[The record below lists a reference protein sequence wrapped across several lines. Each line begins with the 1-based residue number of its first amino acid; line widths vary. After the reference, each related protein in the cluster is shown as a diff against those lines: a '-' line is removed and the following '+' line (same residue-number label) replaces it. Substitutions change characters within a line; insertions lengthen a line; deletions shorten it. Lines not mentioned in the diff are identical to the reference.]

1 MTQCRSVAV
10 AIALLL
16 GAAVATAGCGVG
28 PGDEVG
34 EVSLTVTRDY
44 GSEPVLPAA
53 TADASE
59 SDTVMRVLDRK
70 AEIETRFGGG
80 FVSSIEGLA
89 EAAEDG
95 RRYDWFFY
103 VNGVESPVGAAD
115 FALHGGEAIWWDY
128 RDWSAASRVPAVV
141 GSWPRPLAGGYEGEV
156 HPVALECRGA
166 PSACATVRRRLNDA
180 GIAPVRGS
188 PGDAIRILVGPWA
201 QLRDD
206 PAAGQLE
213 KGPQTSGVFVDAAA
227 TAAGFRLRGL
237 DESGA
242 PARAF
247 GPNAGL
253 VAATR
258 RYEAPPVWI
267 VSGATPAGTLAAA
280 QLLSVAQLRD
290 HYAVAIEGGEETPLP
305 LGLR

>member
-1 MTQCRSVAV
+1 MTQRRRVAV
-10 AIALLL
+10 ATALLL

-28 PGDEVG
+28 PGEEVG
-34 EVSLTVTRDY
+34 KVSLTVTRDY
-44 GSEPVLPAA
+44 GAEPVLPEA
-53 TADASE
+53 TDEASE
-59 SDTVMRVLDRK
+59 SDTVMRVLDRE

-80 FVSSIEGLA
+80 FVSSIEGLS
-89 EAAEDG
+89 EATQDG

-103 VNGVESPVGAAD
+103 VDGVESPVGAAD
-115 FALHGGEAIWWDY
+115 FDLHGGEAIWWDY

-141 GSWPRPLAGGYEGEV
+141 GSWPRPLIGGYEGKV

-166 PSACATVRRRLNDA
+166 QDACAAVRRRLDGA
-180 GIAPVRGS
+180 GVAPVQGS
-188 PGDAIRILVGPWA
+188 PDDAIRVLVGPWA

-213 KGPQTSGVFVDAAA
+213 AGPQMSGVFVEVAA
-227 TAAGFRLRGL
+227 TAAGYRLRGL

-242 PARAF
+242 PARDF

-258 RYEAPPVWI
+258 RYDAPPVWI

-280 QLLSVAQLRD
+280 ELLSVAQLRD
-290 HYAVAIEGGEETPLP
+290 HYAVATEGGEETPLP
-305 LGLR
+305 LR

>member
-1 MTQCRSVAV
+1 MKQRRSTAV

-16 GAAVATAGCGVG
+16 GAVFATAGCGVG
-28 PGDEVG
+28 PGEEVG

-44 GSEPVLPAA
+44 GAEEVLPEA
-53 TADASE
+53 TDEASE
-59 SDTVMRVLDRK
+59 SDTVMRVLDRE
-70 AEIETRFGGG
+70 ATIETRFGGG
-80 FVSSIEGLA
+80 FVSSIEGLSEA
-89 EAAEDG
+89 EEDG

-115 FALHGGEAIWWDY
+115 FDLHGGEAIWWDY

-141 GSWPRPLAGGYEGEV
+141 GSWPRPLIGGYEGKV

-166 PSACATVRRRLNDA
+166 QDACAAARRRLSEA
-180 GIAPVRGS
+180 GVAPVQGS
-188 PGDAIRILVGPWA
+188 PEDAIRVLVGPWA
-201 QLRDD
+201 QLRED
-206 PAAGQLE
+206 PAASQLE
-213 KGPQTSGVFVDAAA
+213 QGPQTSGVFVDVVV
-227 TAAGFRLRGL
+227 TAAGYRLRGL
-237 DESGA
+237 DEGGA
-242 PARAF
+242 SVRDF

-280 QLLSVAQLRD
+280 ELLSVDRLRD
-290 HYAVAIEGGEETPLP
+290 RYAVATEGGKETPLP
-305 LGLR
+305 LR

>member
-1 MTQCRSVAV
+1 MKQRRSVAV
-10 AIALLL
+10 AIALLI

-28 PGDEVG
+28 PGEGVG

-44 GSEPVLPAA
+44 GTEPVLP
-53 TADASE
+53 TASGDASE
-59 SDTVMRVLDRK
+59 SDTVMRVLDRE

-80 FVSSIEGLA
+80 FVSSIEGLT

-115 FALHGGEAIWWDY
+115 FDLQGGEAIWWDY

-141 GSWPRPLAGGYEGEV
+141 GSWPRPLTGGYEGKV
-156 HPVALECRGA
+156 HPVALECRGV
-166 PSACATVRRRLNDA
+166 PDACATVRRRLGDA
-180 GIAPVRGS
+180 GVALAQGS
-188 PGDAIRILVGPWA
+188 PDDAIRILVGPWA

-206 PAAGQLE
+206 PAAAQLE
-213 KGPQTSGVFVDAAA
+213 EGPQTSGVFVDFEA
-227 TAAGFRLRGL
+227 TAAGYRLRGL
-237 DESGA
+237 SESGE
-242 PARAF
+242 PTRDF
-247 GPNAGL
+247 GPGAGL

-280 QLLSVAQLRD
+280 QLLGAAQLRD
-290 HYAVAIEGGEETPLP
+290 HYAVATEDGEETPLP
-305 LGLR
+305 PR